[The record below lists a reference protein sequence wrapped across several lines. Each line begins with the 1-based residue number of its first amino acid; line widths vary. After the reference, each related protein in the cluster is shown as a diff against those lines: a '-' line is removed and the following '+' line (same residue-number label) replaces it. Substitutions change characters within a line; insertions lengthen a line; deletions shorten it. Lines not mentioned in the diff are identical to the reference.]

1 MLMLKYARLLSLFTI
16 LSILSYSCSDAI
28 KTESEQTISGMTVE
42 ARDTEEEEHEAYV
55 VKIDLD
61 DSLKI
66 IHSLF
71 FTKEDGSQIDITG
84 YLNQNDEVVKL
95 IEKYVDGANK
105 FYKQTTFYI
114 KDGKK
119 YVSNEHF
126 DDTTNRHKPQFIE
139 RISYYDQETKPLFT
153 KERKAIYEEDL
164 GKSSFYY
171 VEPYDY
177 SIKRALDV
185 INQEGKFQTKFQGLV
200 FSGPHSYITV
210 GEEDGYI
217 SALLIQYES
226 DFTRKLK
233 KNQLPYLGKPLEL
246 NFQRVVDDNG
256 FQFQLLFV
264 VNEKE
269 VK

>member
-1 MLMLKYARLLSLFTI
+1 MILLKFMRLFSLFTI
-16 LSILSYSCSDAI
+16 LSLLSYSCSDAN
-28 KTESEQTISGMTVE
+28 KTASDQTISGMTKE
-42 ARDTEEEEHEAYV
+42 ARYNEEEEHEAYV
-55 VKIDLD
+55 VKIDLN
-61 DSLKI
+61 DSLEI
-66 IHSLF
+66 VNSLL
-71 FTKEDGSQIDITG
+71 FTKEDGSQIDVTG
-84 YLNQNDEVVKL
+84 FLNEKGEVVKL
-95 IEKYVDGANK
+95 IEKFVDGKNK

-114 KDGKK
+114 KNGKK

-126 DDTTNRHKPQFIE
+126 DDTTNRQNPQFIE
-139 RISYYDQETKPLFT
+139 RISYYNEETKPLFT

-164 GKSSFYY
+164 GKSSFDY

-264 VNEKE
+264 VKEKE
-269 VK
+269 IK